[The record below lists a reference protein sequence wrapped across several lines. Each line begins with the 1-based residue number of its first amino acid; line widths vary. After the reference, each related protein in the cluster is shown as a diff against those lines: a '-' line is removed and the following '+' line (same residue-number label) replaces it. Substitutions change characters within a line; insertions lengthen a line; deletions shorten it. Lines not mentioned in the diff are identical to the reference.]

1 MLKQFIIAITISAA
15 TLLPTDA
22 SAADPA
28 VVEAFKSAPK
38 TVIPLLPQSK
48 RLDMLD
54 YYNSGLET
62 PSVNLINGNSR
73 ITDMTERTISIDLT
87 PASTLQI
94 IALPAANKEYVALI
108 STLATPAPDS
118 KLTIYTDDWKQNVT
132 DRLFRSP
139 EISDWL
145 TAEGRKNADRVEMSL
160 PFMLVS
166 YGFDPATQTL
176 TLTNNSASFLASEV
190 YEEIEPLMLK
200 ELVYRWNGKKF
211 EAAK

>member
-1 MLKQFIIAITISAA
+1 MFKRLLHTAALFAASFITVDA
-15 TLLPTDA
+15 T
-22 SAADPA
+22 AADPA

-38 TVIPLLPQSK
+38 TVIPLLNQST

-54 YYNSGLET
+54 YFNSDLET
-62 PSVNLINGNSR
+62 PSENLINGKSR
-73 ITDMTERTISIDLT
+73 ITAITERTISIELT

-118 KLTIYTDDWKQNVT
+118 KMTIYTDDWKQNVT
-132 DRLFRSP
+132 DRLFRAP

-145 TAEGRKNADRVEMSL
+145 TPEGRKKVDRVEMAL

-176 TLTNNSASFLASEV
+176 TLTNNSSSFLASEV
-190 YEEIEPLMLK
+190 YEDIEPLMLK